1 MFYVFM
7 CPASSK
13 DQIPHRLH
21 AEHGTE
27 EETAGGKPWFTDGGT
42 C

>member
-1 MFYVFM
+1 MYVSFLSVWLVLM
-7 CPASSK
+7 HLASGK

-27 EETAGGKPWFTDGGT
+27 EETTGGKP
-42 C
+42 